1 MSGKKTSEEFVSR
14 ALENVQLDRKK
25 LVRLY
30 DSIEKY
36 SMSTDDELTEAEKAV
51 NAMTVREHLTDIM
64 NSLVKQ
70 TTQVIELAKIK
81 QKSEVIKPEDD
92 EFNDSD
98 YDDVYDAIEAKPN

>member
-1 MSGKKTSEEFVSR
+1 
-14 ALENVQLDRKK
+14 LENVQEDRDK

-36 SMSTDDELTEAEKAV
+36 SVASDDELTEAEIAV

-81 QKSEVIKPEDD
+81 QKSEVVRPEDD

-98 YDDVYDAIEAKPN
+98 YDDVYKAIEAEPN

>member
-1 MSGKKTSEEFVSR
+1 MAEKKTSEEFVSR
-14 ALENVQLDRKK
+14 ALENVQEDRDK

-36 SMSTDDELTEAEKAV
+36 SVASDDELTEAEIAV

-81 QKSEVIKPEDD
+81 QKSEVVKPEDE

-98 YDDVYDAIEAKPN
+98 YDDVYSAIEKSN